1 MFNISDYEDFYKLKT
16 IKRKGWLDNNL
27 PEHGIRSESDAEHIF
42 SVMFMALNIIENKK
56 LKLDKNKVLK
66 MLLFHEVGECEIGD
80 ITPFDG
86 ITREQKHEMEKVA
99 VKNFATKHNMPDV
112 YTLWCEFEDRVSPE
126 AKFCFA
132 MDKLDA
138 VVQSKIYSDIM
149 VDGSLFKQFYN
160 NTSKRVENFGE
171 FDFVFE
177 DQNEMFN
184 VDQYKDLYKLKTILR
199 KGWLNRKV
207 NENGE
212 RVESDAEHIVSAMFM
227 AANIMENKNLNLNRD
242 KVLFMLLCHEVGE
255 CAVGDITP
263 FDGITVKEKH
273 ELENVAVKNF
283 AVKHNM
289 PSVYTTWCEFEER
302 VSPEAKFCYA
312 IDKLDA
318 VMQAK
323 MYDEKLGRRSL
334 FTDFYNYEQKR
345 LENFSE
351 FEFMFSENATKTT
364 EKSASLRV
372 KPKK

>member
-27 PEHGIRSESDAEHIF
+27 PAHGLRSESDAEHIF
-42 SVMFMALNIIENKK
+42 STMFMALNIIENKK
-56 LKLDKNKVLK
+56 LNLDKNKVLY

-99 VKNFATKHNMPDV
+99 VKNFAVKHNMPQV
-112 YTLWCEFEDRVSPE
+112 YSTWCEFEEQLTPE

-138 VVQSKIYSDIM
+138 VMQAKVYSEIM
-149 VDGSLFKQFYN
+149 VDNSLFKQFYD
-160 NTSKRVENFGE
+160 NTSSRVKNFNE

-177 DQNEMFN
+177 DQDNLFN
-184 VDQYKDLYKLKTILR
+184 VEQYKDLYKLKTILR

-212 RVESDAEHIVSAMFM
+212 RIESDAEHIVSAMFM
-227 AANIMENKNLNLNRD
+227 ASNIISNKNLNLNMD
-242 KVLFMLLCHEVGE
+242 KVLYMLLCHEVGE

-263 FDGITVKEKH
+263 FDGITVAEKH

-289 PSVYTTWCEFEER
+289 PSVYKVWCEFEER
-302 VSPEAKFCYA
+302 KTPEAKFCYA

-323 MYDEKLGRRSL
+323 MYDEKLGRRNL
-334 FTDFYNYEQKR
+334 FSDFYNYEQTR

-351 FEFMFSENATKTT
+351 FEFMFSEPKLQNVNNNANLQ
-364 EKSASLRV
+364 A